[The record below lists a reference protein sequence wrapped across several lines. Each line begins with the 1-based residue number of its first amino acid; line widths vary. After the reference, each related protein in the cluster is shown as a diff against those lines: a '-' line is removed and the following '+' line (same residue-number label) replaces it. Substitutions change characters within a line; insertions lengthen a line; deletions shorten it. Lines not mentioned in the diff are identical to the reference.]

1 MSGAQESASEK
12 AGGRPR
18 RTRLDDV
25 LDTAEQL
32 FSEQGFK
39 ATSMRAIAARMGLKA
54 GSLYTHV
61 SSKDEILWEI
71 VERVARMFTD
81 SAERCAR
88 LDDSAHDRLRAFMRS
103 HMRIVAEHRAMASV
117 LLMEWRELS
126 RASDKDIRRMRDAH
140 EGFLQ
145 EILDAGVASGE
156 FRAEHVK
163 WARLLIL
170 SALNWSS
177 QWLDPNGP
185 ESAEAVADHFFDLV
199 VRDRLGTGEEP
210 VSP

>member
-1 MSGAQESASEK
+1 MAGAQESASEK
-12 AGGRPR
+12 TGGRPR
-18 RTRLDDV
+18 RTRLEDV
-25 LDTAEQL
+25 LDIAEQL

-39 ATSMRAIAARMGLKA
+39 ATSMRGIAARMGLKA

-81 SAERCAR
+81 SAERSAR
-88 LDDSAHDRLRAFMRS
+88 SEGSAHDRLRAFMRG

-126 RASDKDIRRMRDAH
+126 RASDKDIRGMRDAH
-140 EGFLQ
+140 EAFLK
-145 EILDAGVASGE
+145 EILDAGVMSGE

-199 VRDRLGTGEEP
+199 VRDRLGTGEQP